1 MKVLHVSPTE
11 FGHGAIFG
19 GGERYA
25 FELARAMAAR
35 ADVVLLTFG
44 DARRASRDGPLALE
58 RLPAGWT
65 ARRNP
70 LAANPLRARFAGL
83 VRWADVVHA
92 HQAATFATAAAMV
105 LGRALGRRTFVTDLG
120 GGHAYAP
127 TSYLPILRGIDGMLL
142 LSAYSRR
149 LWYDMPRA
157 QRPDRLDVIYGGVDT
172 ARFSPGGGPKR
183 PGEVLFVGR
192 VLPHKGVNYLVEAI
206 EPPLRL
212 TVAGRH
218 SDAGYSRWLRDLAN
232 GRPVRFLDE
241 VTDEQLVDLYRGA
254 MVTVLPSVYRA
265 FDGSQTVVPEL
276 LGLVVLESLACG
288 TPVIVSEVASLP
300 ELVEDG
306 VTGFVVPPNDP
317 AAIRSRLEHLR
328 AHPELAARMGAEGRA
343 RVLARFTWDAV
354 ARSCLTAYADGR
366 AEAGAGQEV
375 G

>member
-1 MKVLHVSPTE
+1 MKVLHVSPTA
-11 FGHGAIFG
+11 FGPGAIVG

-44 DARRASRDGPLALE
+44 GARRAFADGGLAIE
-58 RLPAGWT
+58 CLPAGWT

-70 LAANPLRARFAGL
+70 LAANPLRARFARL

-92 HQAATFATAAAMV
+92 HQVATFATAAAMV
-105 LGRALGRRTFVTDLG
+105 LGRALGRHTFVTDLG

-142 LSAYSRR
+142 LSDYSRR
-149 LWYDMPRA
+149 LWHDVPRA
-157 QRPDRLDVIYGGVDT
+157 RRPERLDVVYGGVDT
-172 ARFSPGGGPKR
+172 KCFSPGDVPKR

-192 VLPHKGVNYLVEAI
+192 VLPHKGVDYLVEAI

-212 TVAGRH
+212 TVAGCH
-218 SDAGYSRWLRDLAN
+218 YDAGYAQRLQALAH

-241 VTDEQLVDLYRGA
+241 VTDDQLVDLYRGA
-254 MVTVLPSVYRA
+254 MATVLPSVYRA
-265 FDGSQTVVPEL
+265 FDGSRTVVPEL
-276 LGLVVLESLACG
+276 LGLVVLESFACG

-317 AAIRSRLEHLR
+317 AAIRARLEHLR
-328 AHPELAARMGAEGRA
+328 AHPEQAARMGAEGRA

-354 ARSCLTAYADGR
+354 ARSCLAAYASVGT
-366 AEAGAGQEV
+366 EAGADWEV